1 MGDGKT
7 ARRQQDDGN
16 ETVGA
21 TPASSASPLLET
33 EAPLLSK
40 TKEGRT
46 SGGLTL
52 DFGPRGQVV
61 IVPDGSALAEA
72 AAEHFAHAV
81 EKARAERGSAFV
93 TLSGGTTPKQMGSIL
108 AREPYRSRIPWAR
121 VHIFWG
127 DERWVPLGSPESNA
141 GEARRGFLNLVPIP
155 PGNVHPWDT
164 AAESP
169 REAAAAYE
177 TLLRELFTEPSG
189 VPRFDL
195 VLLGMGEDG
204 HTASLFPNTGALVPD
219 GQLTVAN
226 YVPRMDATRLTL
238 TAPVLNAG
246 REILFLVGGPGKAD
260 TLEEVLEGPELPAT
274 FPAQLIRPALP
285 DSRLYWLVDE
295 DAGAKL
301 LHRES

>member
-1 MGDGKT
+1 MEDDGRRQDGK
-7 ARRQQDDGN
+7 
-16 ETVGA
+16 
-21 TPASSASPLLET
+21 
-33 EAPLLSK
+33 
-40 TKEGRT
+40 
-46 SGGLTL
+46 GLTL

-61 IVPDGSALAEA
+61 VVPDGSALARA
-72 AAEHFAHAV
+72 AAEHFARAV
-81 EKARAERGSAFV
+81 EQAVAERGSAFV
-93 TLSGGTTPKQMGSIL
+93 ALSGGTTPKQMGTIL
-108 AREPYRSRIPWAR
+108 AREPYRSRIPWDR

-141 GEARRGFLNLVPIP
+141 GEAGRGFLDLVPIP
-155 PGNVHPWDT
+155 SGNVHPWDT

-177 TLLRELFTEPSG
+177 ALLRELFAEPVG
-189 VPRFDL
+189 IPRFDL

-204 HTASLFPNTGALVPD
+204 HTASLFPNTGALVPN

-260 TLEEVLEGPELPAT
+260 TLEAVLEGPELPAT

-285 DSRLYWLVDE
+285 DGRLCWLVDE
-295 DAGAKL
+295 DAGIKL
-301 LHRES
+301 LHRDN

>member
-1 MGDGKT
+1 MGDGKSER
-7 ARRQQDDGN
+7 RRQVDGK
-16 ETVGA
+16 ETVEA
-21 TPASSASPLLET
+21 TPASPAFPLIET
-33 EAPLLSK
+33 KTPLLSG
-40 TKEGRT
+40 TKEEGT
-46 SGGLTL
+46 SEGLTL

-61 IVPDGSALAEA
+61 IVPDGSALAET
-72 AAEHFAHAV
+72 AAEHFSRAV
-81 EKARAERGSAFV
+81 EKAVAERGSAFV
-93 TLSGGTTPKQMGSIL
+93 ALSGGTTPKRMGSIL

-121 VHIFWG
+121 IHIFWG
-127 DERWVPLGSPESNA
+127 DERWVPLGSQESNA
-141 GEARRGFLNLVPIP
+141 GEAKRGFLNLVPMP

-219 GQLTVAN
+219 GQLTAAN
-226 YVPRMDATRLTL
+226 YVPRMDATRLTF

-285 DSRLYWLVDE
+285 DSRLCWLVDE

>member
-7 ARRQQDDGN
+7 ARRRQDGGK
-16 ETVGA
+16 EAVGA
-21 TPASSASPLLET
+21 TPASSASPLIET
-33 EAPLLSK
+33 ESPLLSK
-40 TKEGRT
+40 TNVGRT

-72 AAEHFAHAV
+72 AAEHFARAV
-81 EKARAERGSAFV
+81 AKAVAERGSAFV
-93 TLSGGTTPKQMGSIL
+93 ALSGGTTPKQMGSIL
-108 AREPYRSRIPWAR
+108 AREPYRSRIPWGR

-164 AAESP
+164 AAKSP
-169 REAAAAYE
+169 RDAAAAYE
-177 TLLRELFTEPSG
+177 TLLREIFTEPSG

-219 GQLTVAN
+219 GQLTDAN

-285 DSRLYWLVDE
+285 DSRLCWLVDE
-295 DAGAKL
+295 DAGTKL